1 MKYYFYGELCHD
13 GKMRGVIDRY
23 NEKESGPIEIV
34 GPYAIMHYG
43 KVVARANCIFTS
55 LSECK
60 TVAKNVFDNVEMA
73 FSA

>member
-1 MKYYFYGELCHD
+1 MKYYFYGELHNGSVC
-13 GKMRGVIDRY
+13 GVIDRY
-23 NEKESGPIEIV
+23 DEKESGPIEIV

-55 LSECK
+55 LAKCK
-60 TVAKNVFDNVEMA
+60 TAAKREFNAVELA